1 MKIRKAKK
9 EDMNDIIT
17 IMIEI
22 AELHEKGRKD
32 MFKKKEKNSLKKELT
47 QKFIDKNYNILVATK
62 EEKIVGILIYKY
74 KKIENHSNL
83 RDAKILWIEEIG
95 IKEEYKRKGIGTILI
110 NKAKEMAVKENC
122 VRVELNCWGFNKSA
136 IEFYKN
142 VGMREQR
149 INMEIIL

>member
-95 IKEEYKRKGIGTILI
+95 IEVEYKIKDIGTILI
-110 NKAKEMAVKENC
+110 NKAREMAVKENC